1 MDFFY
6 FRIWA
11 SGRRTGLSTSDLQF
25 HLLHLVWDFFTA
37 GRIVN
42 RDFPGIPTRELTGS
56 RVPVQVTWPD
66 FATSGRSAE

>member
-1 MDFFY
+1 MDLFCV
-6 FRIWA
+6 RIWA

-42 RDFPGIPTRELTGS
+42 KDFLGILTPCADWLPCPCTGD
-56 RVPVQVTWPD
+56 V
-66 FATSGRSAE
+66 A